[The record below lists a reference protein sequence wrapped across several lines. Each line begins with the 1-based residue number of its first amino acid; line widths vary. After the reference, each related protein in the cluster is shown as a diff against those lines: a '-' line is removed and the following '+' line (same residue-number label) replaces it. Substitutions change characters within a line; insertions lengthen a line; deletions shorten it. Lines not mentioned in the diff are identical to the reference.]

1 MLLITNDDRF
11 KKNNTKYLN
20 MFFGYGYKYYGPSS
34 NNKVQIFI
42 YDISEYKDNPDWLNS
57 KNWANPELWEKQN
70 MKDAITDAISKGIK
84 FDNLSVE
91 GSESKYT
98 VSIISN
104 IFEGKS
110 TIQRHKMIYALLD
123 GYIKTGEIHA
133 LTIKALTLDESK
145 N

>member
-1 MLLITNDDRF
+1 
-11 KKNNTKYLN
+11 
-20 MFFGYGYKYYGPSS
+20 
-34 NNKVQIFI
+34 
-42 YDISEYKDNPDWLNS
+42 
-57 KNWANPELWEKQN
+57 
-70 MKDAITDAISKGIK
+70 MKDTITSVISKGIE
-84 FDNLSVE
+84 FDDLSVE

-98 VSIISN
+98 VHIVSN
-104 IFEGKS
+104 VFMGKS

>member
-1 MLLITNDDRF
+1 MKDVITN
-11 KKNNTKYLN
+11 
-20 MFFGYGYKYYGPSS
+20 
-34 NNKVQIFI
+34 
-42 YDISEYKDNPDWLNS
+42 
-57 KNWANPELWEKQN
+57 
-70 MKDAITDAISKGIK
+70 AISKEIK
-84 FDNLSVE
+84 FDKLSVE

-98 VSIISN
+98 VRIISN
-104 IFEGKS
+104 VFKDKS

>member
-1 MLLITNDDRF
+1 MVDGSQVGAVAVAGTDHVQGAGAAAD
-11 KKNNTKYLN
+11 
-20 MFFGYGYKYYGPSS
+20 GPAEQLPKAPHRRGRQVLHVPR
-34 NNKVQIFI
+34 NRVRLF
-42 YDISEYKDNPDWLNS
+42 
-57 KNWANPELWEKQN
+57 A
-70 MKDAITDAISKGIK
+70 DAIAKGIK

-104 IFEGKS
+104 VFEGKS